1 MVSGKKITGLFFG
14 LMLSGVVVAPYAFAE
29 DSCSTCDLITSV
41 NDIKG
46 VIVDKNDMKTSELS
60 QSIINYLAQ
69 IEQNRYNLMIVWHT
83 DPAPGTDIAMTTGK
97 NLSKVA
103 YGQSVVDKVGDRLI
117 DGLGVVGPGGIPQK
131 NPEALIYD
139 QLKNYY
145 QTAVT
150 DPGNTAQM
158 RNQLAIINFANLYQK
173 SSIPADDANV
183 NLLVKLITDPYPT
196 RVAPPADNDIEG
208 KTVVANAAIE
218 KAIVSVA
225 LNTFMDM
232 LAKRNPNAEN
242 QNQSMLQLMEK
253 ESSWRI
259 QDVKWFQNISLSSQE
274 AVLREMAQMMAF
286 NMWMNYQ
293 QYRQNEQIAAMMA
306 ASIASQ
312 ARLNSTM
319 ISMSKVLGDV
329 KGQAKAAQAEAEV
342 QKLKIETPE

>member
-1 MVSGKKITGLFFG
+1 MVSSKKLTSLFFG
-14 LMLSGVVVAPYAFAE
+14 LMLSGVVLVPYASAE
-29 DSCSTCDLITSV
+29 ECSNCDLISSV
-41 NDIKG
+41 NDIKA
-46 VIVDKNDMKTSELS
+46 VITEKNDIKSSELA

-69 IEQNRYNLMIVWHT
+69 IEQNRYNLMVVWHT
-83 DPAPGTDIAMTTGK
+83 DPAPGTDMAMTAGK
-97 NLSKVA
+97 NLSKVV
-103 YGQSVVDKVGDRLI
+103 YGQLVVDKVGDRLI
-117 DGLGVVGPGGIPQK
+117 DSLGVVGAGGLPQK
-131 NPEALIYD
+131 NAEALIYD

-145 QTAVT
+145 QTAAT
-150 DPGNTAQM
+150 DPGNLAQM
-158 RNQLAIINFANLYQK
+158 RNQLSILNFSNLYQK
-173 SSIPADDANV
+173 SSIPMEDGSV

-196 RVAPPADNDIEG
+196 RVSPPSDNDIEG
-208 KTVVANAAIE
+208 KTAVANAAVE

-225 LNTFMDM
+225 LNTFMEMMD
-232 LAKRNPNAEN
+232 KRNPNAEN
-242 QNQSMLQLMEK
+242 NNQSMLQLMEK

-259 QDVKWFQNISLSSQE
+259 QDVKWFQNISLGSQE

-312 ARLNSTM
+312 ARLNSIM
-319 ISMSKVLGDV
+319 ISMSKILGDV